1 MAGTMVVDI
10 TVRTGTGAT
19 GTTDTM
25 GTTEMATEGSQ
36 VEQILQGAGPS
47 LIGWPCS
54 LLLDSRRRD

>member
-25 GTTEMATEGSQ
+25 DIMETATNAEFDAFVATE
-36 VEQILQGAGPS
+36 ILAIQF
-47 LIGWPCS
+47 
-54 LLLDSRRRD
+54 